1 MATFYGVDIDL
12 IAIVISVVSLVLTL
26 ILALYTLY
34 RERPI
39 ISVEKHMATIQ
50 KRDDNNFIDF
60 VFFLNNS
67 GDRPTTIKSIQFQ
80 QNDFIPK
87 AVFIELTTGTIPI
100 LAGIGLQD
108 EKINIFDIPFSLM
121 PNTSK
126 RLEAQLNFSNQ
137 PISGTNLKIIIT
149 HTRGKYQKDFDY

>member
-26 ILALYTLY
+26 ILSLYTLY

-39 ISVEKHMATIQ
+39 ISAEKNMATLQ

-87 AVFIELTTGTIPI
+87 AVFIELTTVTIPI
-100 LAGIGLQD
+100 SAGIGLQD
-108 EKINIFDIPFSLM
+108 EKINSFDIPFSLM

-149 HTRGKYQKDFDY
+149 HTKGKYQKKFDY